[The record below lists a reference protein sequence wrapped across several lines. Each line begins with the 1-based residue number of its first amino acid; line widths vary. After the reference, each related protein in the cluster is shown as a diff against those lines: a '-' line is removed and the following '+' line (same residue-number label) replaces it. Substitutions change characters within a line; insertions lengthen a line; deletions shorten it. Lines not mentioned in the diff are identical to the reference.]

1 MRGSF
6 LHVAKRDA
14 GIQRGSDECVPQR
27 VGRDGLDNPGAARDL
42 TDDPPGAVPVQSPP
56 ISGEEY
62 RPVTPFAGGQVDRPG
77 GPRRQRDGHN
87 FAAFAGAGG
96 SDTARRFTQ
105 RRACTYQAQELEMD
119 VEEIN
124 RRTAHLGHRE
134 AAGIVADLSKDWS
147 QFYKEFAISSMARAG
162 RTPRSQ
168 SLRLARGP
176 RGPVHP

>member
-1 MRGSF
+1 
-6 LHVAKRDA
+6 
-14 GIQRGSDECVPQR
+14 
-27 VGRDGLDNPGAARDL
+27 
-42 TDDPPGAVPVQSPP
+42 
-56 ISGEEY
+56 
-62 RPVTPFAGGQVDRPG
+62 
-77 GPRRQRDGHN
+77 
-87 FAAFAGAGG
+87 
-96 SDTARRFTQ
+96 
-105 RRACTYQAQELEMD
+105 MD

-176 RGPVHP
+176 CGPVHP